1 MAHGLLSRLANMEA
15 HSLAPAV
22 DRSTKPARTVSE
34 HLVDLLH
41 HLGVREAFGLIG
53 GAIAPLCGALG
64 QSRLTC
70 YQLRHEA
77 GALFAAA
84 EASLATGRPVAVF
97 VTTGPGLTN
106 ALTGALAAR
115 WEGARIILIS
125 GATSAAQRGR
135 WAVQET
141 SARTLPASG
150 VLTAGPIFDYAT
162 AIEHPAELAV
172 IAQRLAH
179 GLARPHGFVAHLS
192 MPIAMQLATAPA
204 PKWPSVATAASGCA
218 DEVIDDCVERIQ
230 SGSLVIWVGFGARG
244 AAEEIR
250 LLAERAGA
258 RVMCSPRG
266 KGIFPERHPQYLG
279 VTGCGGH
286 EAVERHLAAARP
298 AHTLVLGSRLSEF
311 SSCWSAAL
319 VPSSA
324 FIHVDL
330 DAEVFGAAY
339 PDVPTLGVQCDV
351 RAFLRAVLR
360 RIDGADAHRGAVPH
374 AVDARPALRSE
385 GPVRPRALMAA
396 LQDVVVDGSDALV
409 MAESGN
415 AFAWTNH
422 ELRFDEPGRYRV
434 SGLWGS
440 MGHATSGVVGAALA
454 RKKKAV
460 AVVGDGAMLMMN
472 EVSSA
477 VQYDAPAVWVVL
489 NDAMMSIVDRG
500 MSMLGFEPFHTHLP
514 ATDFAAIARAM
525 GAEGIRVEREADL
538 DAALRRAL
546 ASDKPC
552 VVDVRIDPR
561 ELAPSA
567 RRHSTLSAMG
577 ASKT

>member
-1 MAHGLLSRLANMEA
+1 MQAN
-15 HSLAPAV
+15 SIAPAP
-22 DRSTKPARTVSE
+22 DAYAKPAPTVSE

-41 HLGVREAFGLIG
+41 HLGVREAYGLVG

-64 QSRLTC
+64 QGRLTC

-84 EASLATGRPVAVF
+84 EASIATGRPVAVF

-106 ALTGALAAR
+106 AITGALAAR
-115 WEGARIILIS
+115 WEGARVVLIS
-125 GATSAAQRGR
+125 GSTSAEQRGR

-150 VLTAGPIFDYAT
+150 LLTAGPIFDYAT
-162 AIEHPAELAV
+162 TVEHPAELAV

-179 GLARPHGFVAHLS
+179 GLARPQGFVAHLS
-192 MPIAMQLATAPA
+192 LPVAIQRATAPVVRWPEAVKVA
-204 PKWPSVATAASGCA
+204 PACA
-218 DEVIDDCVERIQ
+218 DEIAADCVDRIQ

-250 LLAERAGA
+250 LLAELTGA
-258 RVMCSPRG
+258 RVMCTPRG

-286 EAVERHLAAARP
+286 EAVERHLTSARP
-298 AHTLVLGSRLSEF
+298 AHTLVLGSRLGEF
-311 SSCWSAAL
+311 SSCWSPAL

-330 DAEVFGAAY
+330 DAEAFGAAY

-351 RAFLRAVLR
+351 RAFLRAILP
-360 RIDGADAHRGAVPH
+360 RIEGGGAHRGAVPH
-374 AVDARPALRSE
+374 AVEARPVLRTE
-385 GPVRPRALMAA
+385 GPVRPRALMAV
-396 LQDVVVDGSDALV
+396 LQDVIVDGSDALV

-422 ELRFDEPGRYRV
+422 ELRFDAPGRYRV

-440 MGHATSGVVGAALA
+440 MGHSTSGVVGAALS
-454 RKKKAV
+454 RQKKAF

-472 EVSSA
+472 EVSAA
-477 VQYDAPAVWVVL
+477 VQYGAPAVWIVL
-489 NDAMMSIVDRG
+489 NDAVMNIVERG
-500 MSMLGFEPFHTHLP
+500 MTALGFDPFHTQLP
-514 ATDFAAIARAM
+514 ATDFAAVARAL
-525 GAEGIRVEREADL
+525 GAEGIRVDRETDL
-538 DAALRRAL
+538 EAALERAL
-546 ASDKPC
+546 ALEKPV
-552 VVDVRIDPR
+552 VVDVQIDPK
-561 ELAPSA
+561 ELAPIA
-567 RRHSTLSAMG
+567 RRYSTLSAMS